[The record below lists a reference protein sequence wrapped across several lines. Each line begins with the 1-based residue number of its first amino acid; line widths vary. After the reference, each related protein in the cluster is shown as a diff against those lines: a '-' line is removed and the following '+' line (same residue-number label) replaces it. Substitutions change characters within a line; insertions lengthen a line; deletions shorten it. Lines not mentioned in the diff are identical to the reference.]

1 MNWKSLISKF
11 KDFQII
17 ALEIKDF
24 QIIENKIIFNK
35 NKIIFNIKM
44 KLEYR
49 LNNFL
54 LSFCSKRIRKILKE
68 TNFAQFEVY
77 YYMKEQAFK
86 NRLLKEKRID
96 EKKELDKK
104 KEIISK
110 CPKKIILGIEVYND
124 EEDET

>member
-11 KDFQII
+11 
-17 ALEIKDF
+17 KDF